1 MKQVRD
7 IMHTWNGT
15 DMRYVIM
22 VKLWGSLVTIW
33 NGTLDEWIDNGS
45 CYSHCQVKD
54 YEYDAGTVFIQITE
68 IVRK

>member
-7 IMHTWNGT
+7 IMHTRNGT

-33 NGTLDEWIDNGS
+33 NGT
-45 CYSHCQVKD
+45 
-54 YEYDAGTVFIQITE
+54 
-68 IVRK
+68 